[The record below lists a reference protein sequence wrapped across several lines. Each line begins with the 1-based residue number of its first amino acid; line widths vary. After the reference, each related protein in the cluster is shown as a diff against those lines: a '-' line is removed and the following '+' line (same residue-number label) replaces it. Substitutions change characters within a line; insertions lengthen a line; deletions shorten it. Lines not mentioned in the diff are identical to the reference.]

1 MTSII
6 RKLGFTFICLA
17 FLPAAQAAE
26 TIKITQGVPKIEYI
40 DIGTPGASH
49 GDLMAFE
56 APFETEDGKT
66 GVMSGLITIVSIPTD
81 KDGGFIDRIGHGVI
95 EFGSIDSL
103 VLAGKAM
110 YRSGQAEMNPNA
122 AQVRAITGGTGRFI
136 GARGQITTTRL
147 DAGQYE
153 HLIELV
159 D

>member
-6 RKLGFTFICLA
+6 RKFGFTLICLA
-17 FLPAAQAAE
+17 FLPATQAAE
-26 TIKITQGVPKIEYI
+26 TFKITQSVPNIAHI
-40 DIGTPGASH
+40 DIGSPGASH

-66 GVMSGLITIVSIPTD
+66 GVMSGLITTVSIPTEN
-81 KDGGFIDRIGHGVI
+81 DGDFLDRIGHLVI
-95 EFGSIDSL
+95 EFGGIDSL

-110 YRSGQAEMNPNA
+110 YRSGQAEMSPNM

-147 DAGQYE
+147 DAGHYE